1 MLRFDFYADNRTIK
15 IMKQNLYKISILMI
29 LASLNIIAIQA
40 QSNDKSNK
48 KLSDE
53 ITAFRQ
59 KLSDAIEKRDRK
71 TLEMMFADDF
81 THTHAVGK
89 VDGKSARI
97 DSILEGGKTLETTQ
111 QDAIEIRFY
120 GKNTAVA
127 VGQTTI
133 DEAVYRWT
141 IVYVKNKKNWQMAA
155 SQASRKV

>member
-1 MLRFDFYADNRTIK
+1 MKRFFYK
-15 IMKQNLYKISILMI
+15 FSIYVFCALLFSI
-29 LASLNIIAIQA
+29 PVFA
-40 QSNDKSNK
+40 QSTKQVNQ

-71 TLEMMFADDF
+71 TLETLLTDDF
-81 THTHAVGK
+81 THTHAIGK

-111 QDAIEIRFY
+111 PDEIEIRFY

-141 IVYVKNKKNWQMAA
+141 IVYVKNKRNWQMAA
-155 SQASRKV
+155 SQASIKA